1 MTSLSQPSAVAV
13 NEKATE
19 YQPILNSMFSFSIS
33 LLLFLSFLHYTIY
46 YLNYMIDEELH
57 IDEQIMIWRW
67 RWWRIQSILIETQNE
82 DEF

>member
-1 MTSLSQPSAVAV
+1 
-13 NEKATE
+13 
-19 YQPILNSMFSFSIS
+19 
-33 LLLFLSFLHYTIY
+33 
-46 YLNYMIDEELH
+46 MIDEELH